1 MTLNQPIESFRF
13 IGPIY
18 LKRLHKLGIKTLED
32 LFYHFPFRYDNFS
45 NLKKISELKIGEEAT
60 IEGEIKKIG
69 TWRTPRRKIFLTEA
83 LVSDDTGAIK
93 AVWFNQPYLAKTLQ
107 AGIKA
112 SFAGKVKEAKNGIF
126 LSSPAYEKIGPAA
139 NKQQSVS
146 SNQQPTTNFI
156 HTQGLVP
163 VYPETEGLSS
173 RWLRFIIY
181 PLLQKYI
188 PEVEEFLP
196 AEVLE
201 NKNFPERK
209 KALLQIHFPEIR
221 KEAETAKRRL
231 AFEELFLIQLFF
243 QGEKNKFRKQKAP
256 KIIPKRE
263 YIEEFKKN
271 LPFLFTADQKKVI
284 REILDD
290 MQKDYPM
297 SRLLEGEVGSGKTI
311 VAILAAF
318 IAAKNSY
325 QTVIMAPT
333 EILAEQHFKEISKIL
348 SGFDIKIGLLTSENS
363 MLYPRETLI
372 SGNGS
377 GKIAEKG
384 FIELVKSGKIDI
396 LIGTH
401 SLIQERVKFKNLAL
415 VVVDEQHR
423 FGVEQRAKL
432 CQQPTNGKQQSAD
445 NKQQANLS
453 SRQSPVAN
461 RLSPVF
467 PHFLSMTATPIPR
480 TLALALYGDL
490 SVSQIKELPKGR
502 KKIITEIVPP
512 KKRSY
517 VYEFLR
523 KEVNQERQ
531 GFVIC
536 PLIEESKKLARPSQK
551 TGFGFYLSF
560 GEIAAAKKEFKKLE
574 EKIFPD
580 LKLGLLHG
588 KMKQEEKEK
597 TMKDFK
603 DGKIQILVSTPV
615 IEVGI
620 DVPNAT
626 VMLIEGSDRFG
637 LSQLYQFRGRVGRG
651 NFQSYCFLFTE
662 SPAKR
667 TMQRLRAISSAKN
680 AFELAEKDLQIRGP
694 GDFIGTRQAGMP
706 DLAMASLSDAPL
718 IEEVKKEAEK
728 ILSQDPEL
736 KNYPLLQK
744 KLEEFRK
751 RVFLE

>member
-45 NLKKISELKIGEEAT
+45 NLKKINELKIGEEAT

-69 TWRTPRRKIFLTEA
+69 TWRTPRRKMFLTEV
-83 LVSDDTGAIK
+83 LISDGAGDIK
-93 AVWFNQPYLAKTLQ
+93 AVWFNQPYLAKTLKT
-107 AGIKA
+107 GTRA

-126 LSSPAYEKIGPAA
+126 LSSPAYEKIKENEQQATDDR
-139 NKQQSVS
+139 QQSPVAS
-146 SNQQPTTNFI
+146 CQSPGLI

-173 RWLRFIIY
+173 RWLRFIIH
-181 PLLQKYI
+181 PLLQEYI
-188 PEVEEFLP
+188 EKIEEFLP
-196 AEVLE
+196 EEILK

-209 KALLQIHFPEIR
+209 KALFEIHFPKIK
-221 KEAETAKRRL
+221 KEAETAKKRF

-243 QGEKNKFRKQKAP
+243 QEEKNKFRKQKALRITP
-256 KIIPKRE
+256 KIE
-263 YIEEFKKN
+263 YIKEFKKN

-290 MQKDYPM
+290 MQKDSPM

-311 VAILAAF
+311 VATLAAF
-318 IAAKNSY
+318 IAAKNGY

-348 SGFDIKIGLLTSENS
+348 SGFNIKIGLLTSENS
-363 MLYPRETLI
+363 MLYPREILI
-372 SGNGS
+372 SGNES
-377 GKIAEKG
+377 GRIPEKG
-384 FIELVKSGKIDI
+384 FIEMAKNGKIDI

-432 CQQPTNGKQQSAD
+432 CQQTKNSKQQTT
-445 NKQQANLS
+445 
-453 SRQSPVAN
+453 
-461 RLSPVF
+461 F
-467 PHFLSMTATPIPR
+467 IPHFLSMTATPIPR

-502 KKIITEIVPP
+502 KKIITEVVPR
-512 KKRSY
+512 KNRNQ
-517 VYEFLR
+517 VYGFLR
-523 KEVNQERQ
+523 KEVNDGRQ

-560 GEIAAAKKEFKKLE
+560 GEIAAAKREFKKLK

-597 TMKDFK
+597 IMKDFK
-603 DGKIQILVSTPV
+603 EGEIQILVSTPV
-615 IEVGI
+615 VEVGI

-626 VMLIEGSDRFG
+626 VMLIEGADRFG

-651 NFQSYCFLFTE
+651 EFQSYCFLFTE

-667 TMQRLRAISSAKN
+667 TMQRLRAIEIAEN

-694 GDFIGTRQAGMP
+694 GDFAGTRQAGIP
-706 DLAMASLSDAPL
+706 DLAMASLSDSSL
-718 IEEVKKEAEK
+718 IEDVKKEVEK
-728 ILSQDPEL
+728 ILEKDSEL
-736 KNYPLLQK
+736 KNYPLLKKELDEFKQK
-744 KLEEFRK
+744 
-751 RVFLE
+751 VFLE